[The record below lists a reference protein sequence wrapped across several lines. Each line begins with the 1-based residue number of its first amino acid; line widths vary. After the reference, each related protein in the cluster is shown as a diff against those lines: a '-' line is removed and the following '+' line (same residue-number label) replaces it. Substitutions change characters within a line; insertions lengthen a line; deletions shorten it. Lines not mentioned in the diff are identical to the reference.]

1 MSESTNQHLSG
12 PAQADWRWCLL
23 GCGILLAVYLLMLNP
38 YWVPSG
44 DGEVYTAMARSLARG
59 EGLLFN
65 GARAAIAPPG
75 WPLLLAGAMRILPE
89 FWFLKL
95 INIVS
100 MTAGLGICFWIA
112 RRFVSARVACL
123 GMLLAGTLST
133 LYPLTYWMH
142 TEASFIFFAS
152 LAILLAFRIG
162 ENRASKV
169 EWILMLTCLA
179 WASFIRWPG
188 ALTVLL
194 VTAGLLRPG
203 VRLFSRPSL
212 LGVIIAWGVAFG
224 TFAATHQFL
233 SLSKEEAK
241 LARAAGGTGE
251 SETGTDVVTTAT
263 TASTIITDDQL
274 TPTIFPPPTDKSLVG
289 EYASRVASSGKW
301 FAWVLWQPTRFG
313 ESVRPIRVAG
323 LIFGTLVIVLL
334 VWTLFDALKRREW
347 FWLALAG
354 YTGGLVLMWPNPN
367 ARYYVPV
374 VIFIIAGVF
383 NALRLMHAI
392 GWHRLASGFT
402 YAFVI
407 ATLASNLPLYLYE
420 VWVFR
425 SGDRFYDRYEAGSNA
440 SLIASIQ
447 WIQARNQTIGTP
459 LRMIESPIDPSEEVA
474 PGRIAVSERYVNMGR
489 SRYSKYGVRAS
500 HLLSDE
506 PILGVDRTSRLS
518 RRPTEDAARRW
529 AIRNGVTYYL
539 YQVPTE
545 PWRVGNFRLTPS
557 LQRALTGREPDG
569 NTMGWELYERIDGS
583 SRYRLIT
590 DLPEIDLKPM
600 RRVPGL

>member
-1 MSESTNQHLSG
+1 MSESTNQQLNRST
-12 PAQADWRWCLL
+12 QMDWCWCVL
-23 GCGILLAVYLLMLNP
+23 GCGILMTAYLLMLNP

-75 WPLLLAGAMRILPE
+75 WPILLAGAMRLLPE

-95 INIVS
+95 INILA
-100 MTAGLGICFWIA
+100 MTAGLGMSFWIA
-112 RRFVSARVACL
+112 RRFVGARLACL
-123 GMLLAGTLST
+123 CMLLAGTLST

-142 TEASFIFFAS
+142 TEASFIFVAS
-152 LAILLAFRIG
+152 LAILMAFRIG
-162 ENRASKV
+162 EGRALRI
-169 EWILMLTCLA
+169 EWILMLICLA

-203 VRLFSRPSL
+203 VRLLSRRSFI
-212 LGVIIAWGVAFG
+212 GVAIAWTVAFG

-233 SLSKEEAK
+233 SLSKDEAR

-251 SETGTDVVTTAT
+251 SETGTDVAT
-263 TASTIITDDQL
+263 VDSTVPAITDDQR
-274 TPTIFPPPTDKSLVG
+274 TPTIFPPPTEKSLVG

-323 LIFGTLVIVLL
+323 LMFGTFVIALL
-334 VWTLFDALKRREW
+334 VWTLVNALRRREW
-347 FWLALAG
+347 FWLALAA

-374 VIFIIAGVF
+374 VIFIIAGIF
-383 NALRLMHAI
+383 NALRLMQLI
-392 GWHRLASGFT
+392 GWRRLSSGLT
-402 YAFVI
+402 YAFII
-407 ATLASNLPLYLYE
+407 ATLGSNLPLYAYE

-447 WIQARNQTIGTP
+447 WIEKRNQTIGTP
-459 LRMIESPIDPSEEVA
+459 VRMIESPIDPSEIVS
-474 PGRIAVSERYVNMGR
+474 PGRIAVSERYMNMGR
-489 SRYSKYGVRAS
+489 TRFSKYGVRAS
-500 HLLSDE
+500 HLLSDQSV
-506 PILGVDRTSRLS
+506 LGVDRNNRIS
-518 RRPTEDAARRW
+518 RRPTEDATRRW
-529 AIRNGVTYYL
+529 AIRNGVSYYL

-557 LQRALTGREPDG
+557 LQKAITGREPEGD
-569 NTMGWELYERIDGS
+569 TMGWELYERMDGS
-583 SRYRLIT
+583 SRYRLVT
-590 DLPEIDLKPM
+590 DLPEIDLQRM